1 MWYLGPWLS
10 PIHNNLTMTFILS
23 PSYLQVL
30 VVLPPTFCPFLSIG
44 VSYPRSYPRTLLDVA
59 LVLNSLFCI
68 VTSENICN
76 VLVYV
81 CVCTLRI
88 KPVVS
93 CILHWV
99 TSWPS
104 TVCGFAQ
111 ASWIPCDSSPH
122 TPSSFHL
129 FRATFNWF
137 FSNVNKLDTG
147 VRILMNYK
155 PWEAISLWFQP

>member
-1 MWYLGPWLS
+1 
-10 PIHNNLTMTFILS
+10 MTFILS

-81 CVCTLRI
+81 CVHTEDQA
-88 KPVVS
+88 
-93 CILHWV
+93 
-99 TSWPS
+99 
-104 TVCGFAQ
+104 CGLM
-111 ASWIPCDSSPH
+111 H
-122 TPSSFHL
+122 TPLSDILAIYCLWICTSF
-129 FRATFNWF
+129 
-137 FSNVNKLDTG
+137 LD
-147 VRILMNYK
+147 
-155 PWEAISLWFQP
+155 SL